1 MTVACLE
8 PTEAVDLVDGRLDE
22 DRARAIDEH
31 VGTCARCRKLVA
43 EVAQSDS
50 RGGGAPGGSAPSS
63 GDHVD
68 RYLLIEPIGRGGMG
82 VVFRARDE
90 TLGRDVAIKLVLLDG
105 PEAQSYA
112 LREARALAR
121 LSHPN
126 VVAIYDAGLHG
137 DATFI
142 AMELIAGVSLQ
153 AWLAA
158 APRTPAQ
165 VLAVIAD
172 AAAGLA
178 AAHDLGLIHRDVK
191 PGNILVGDDGRS
203 RIADF
208 GLARDATPVARRV
221 SKQLDALQT
230 AQAGTPAYMAP
241 EQVSGRPLD
250 ARVDQFALALT
261 AWEGVFG
268 VSPFEELTEWEIAA
282 PPAARRAQVG
292 EALARVHGEGAAQ
305 RRLDLGTDLRAARCR
320 RSSDLPLG
328 ELLERRDAKHTL
340 PRRQGQRFPD
350 LRAFASALA
359 PPPTKRWGARAAV
372 AAAAAVFAGGAIALA
387 IAWPSRS
394 PPADAVHPTDAAPRR
409 ETLEITPDHATAADA
424 ALAAGKEQFLA
435 GHFEEAAHHFE
446 VALEH
451 FPVAAF
457 AFQIGVSFRDV
468 GRPALARRFFARARD
483 LGDPGQSAAAERELA
498 KLPAP

>member
-1 MTVACLE
+1 MTIGCLE
-8 PTEAVDLVDGRLDE
+8 PAEAVDLVDGRIDE
-22 DRARAIDEH
+22 ERARAIDEH
-31 VGTCARCRKLVA
+31 VGSCARCRKIVA

-50 RGGGAPGGSAPSS
+50 RAVDAPGGSAPTS

-68 RYLLIEPIGRGGMG
+68 RYVLIEPIGRGGMG

-90 TLGRDVAIKLVLLDG
+90 TLGRDVAVKLVLLDG

-158 APRTPAQ
+158 AARTPAQ
-165 VLAVIAD
+165 ILAVIAD

-208 GLARDATPVARRV
+208 GLARDAVPIGRRV
-221 SKQLDALQT
+221 SKQLDAQQT
-230 AQAGTPAYMAP
+230 GMVGTPAYMAP
-241 EQVSGRPLD
+241 EQMSGHPID

-268 VSPFEELTEWEIAA
+268 VSPFDERTTWEIAD

-292 EALARVHGEGAAQ
+292 AHVEAALRRALAA
-305 RRLDLGTDLRAARCR
+305 DP
-320 RSSDLPLG
+320 S
-328 ELLERRDAKHTL
+328 
-340 PRRQGQRFPD
+340 QRFPD
-350 LRAFASALA
+350 LRTLASALA
-359 PPPTKRWGARAAV
+359 DTPPAKRRGTRPAIV
-372 AAAAAVFAGGAIALA
+372 AAAAAAVAGTAVALA
-387 IAWPSRS
+387 LAWPSRS
-394 PPADAVHPTDAAPRR
+394 PPAETVHPADAAPRR

-424 ALAAGKEQFLA
+424 ALAAGKAQFLA
-435 GHFEEAAHHFE
+435 GHFEEAARDFE
-446 VALEH
+446 AALEH

-457 AFQIGVSFRDV
+457 AFQLGVSFRDV
-468 GRPALARRFFARARD
+468 GRPVLARQFFVRARD

>member
-292 EALARVHGEGAAQ
+292 AQVEAALRRALAV
-305 RRLDLGTDLRAARCR
+305 D
-320 RSSDLPLG
+320 P
-328 ELLERRDAKHTL
+328 
-340 PRRQGQRFPD
+340 GQRFPD
-350 LRAFASALA
+350 LRAFACALA

-372 AAAAAVFAGGAIALA
+372 AAAAAAFAGGAIALA